1 MIINIHQMK
10 TAIHL
15 QDKTLPNP
23 KRKTISSIMKH
34 SPADYEMSKYLIK
47 SRLDPSV
54 LKALKIHGRY
64 QTSKGAVLILKNNR
78 AYITLRGSIKS
89 LRDLNILE
97 KVMEESKYEAIM
109 HYPTYPENIKK
120 IEMFNKMLGMAWKK
134 NS

>member
-1 MIINIHQMK
+1 MK

-15 QDKTLPNP
+15 KDQTLVNP
-23 KRKTISSIMKH
+23 TRKTISSILKH
-34 SPADYEMSKYLIK
+34 APADYEMSKYLIK
-47 SRLDPSV
+47 SRLDPRI
-54 LKALKIHGRY
+54 LNALKIHGRY

-78 AYITLRGSIKS
+78 TYITLRGRIKS
-89 LRDLNILE
+89 LRDLNTLE

>member
-1 MIINIHQMK
+1 MIINIYQMK

-23 KRKTISSIMKH
+23 TRKTISNILKH
-34 SPADYEMSKYLIK
+34 TPADYEMSKYLIK
-47 SRLDPSV
+47 SRLDPRV
-54 LKALKIHGRY
+54 LKALRTHGRY
-64 QTSKGAVLILKNNR
+64 QTSKGAVLILRNNR
-78 AYITLRGSIKS
+78 AYLTLRGRIGS
-89 LRDLNILE
+89 LRDLNRLE
-97 KVMEESKYEAIM
+97 KIMEESKYEAIM

>member
-1 MIINIHQMK
+1 MK
-10 TAIHL
+10 TAIHIK
-15 QDKTLPNP
+15 DKILANP
-23 KRKTISSIMKH
+23 TRKTISSILKH

-47 SRLDPSV
+47 SRLDPRI
-54 LKALKIHGRY
+54 LKALKSHGRY
-64 QTSKGAVLILKNNR
+64 QTSKGAVLILRNNR
-78 AYITLRGSIKS
+78 TYITLRGNIKS
-89 LRDLNILE
+89 LRDLNRLE